1 MYKSDAEI
9 DFLNIENEFSVLIF
23 LSAYTFS
30 EKKTVMCQSRL
41 KKYLLCLKNWQFVVV
56 RL

>member
-30 EKKTVMCQSRL
+30 EKKTVMCQSF
-41 KKYLLCLKNWQFVVV
+41 KKVFAMFKKLTVRSRAFV
-56 RL
+56 

>member
-41 KKYLLCLKNWQFVVV
+41 KKYLLCLKN
-56 RL
+56 